1 MEVIEM
7 LDVDDEPLGEVHPVP
22 PSVRQPA
29 AHLGLT
35 KDEMTW
41 AAIAH
46 ASIVVTIL
54 LGLAGAGI
62 GAIIG
67 IAIPAL
73 IWLAHRNKSAYVVDQ
88 ARQATLFQ
96 AAGIVALLGLV
107 IVGVLL
113 VAVGW
118 VITGLLSAV
127 LVGLVLIPLM
137 IILTLLFVVA
147 IIGLPIAQLVY
158 GVYAAVEAYGGRA
171 FRYRWV
177 SDLIDR
183 YMAQA

>member
-1 MEVIEM
+1 MSEVEDERIEGM
-7 LDVDDEPLGEVHPVP
+7 QSVLPA
-22 PSVRQPA
+22 VRQPA

-46 ASIVVTIL
+46 ASIIVTVL

-62 GAIIG
+62 GAVIG

-73 IWLAHRNKSAYVVDQ
+73 IWLAYRNKSAYVVDQ

-96 AAGIVALLGLV
+96 VAGIVALLGLV

-113 VAVGW
+113 IVVGW

-137 IILTLLFVVA
+137 IILTLLFVAA

-158 GVYAAVEAYGGRA
+158 GCYAAVEAHNGRA

-183 YMAQA
+183 YMAQP